1 MLLKT
6 NRRPSAA
13 LAAFVAAFE
22 GGQSSDGRFH
32 SYWDVHGR
40 VWTQGYGRTGPS
52 VTRESRSVSKA
63 TALRWLRSDLDAK
76 YGATVRAVL
85 RTIDLK
91 LSQRQFD
98 ALVSIAYNVGPG
110 ILERDR
116 SLGDALR
123 RYAMS
128 RTPIRRS
135 AVASAFRLYD
145 KAGGRRLAGL
155 TRRRNAESR
164 LWMGGRYD
172 PS

>member
-22 GGQSSDGRFH
+22 GGASSDGKFRP
-32 SYWDVHGR
+32 YWDKDGG
-40 VWTQGYGRTGPS
+40 VWTQGYGRTGPTVGRHS
-52 VTRESRSVSKA
+52 PPVSKR
-63 TALRWLRSDLDAK
+63 TALRWLRSDLDAV
-76 YGATVRAVL
+76 YGAAVRREL
-85 RTIDLK
+85 RSMDLK
-91 LSQRQFD
+91 VSQRQFD

-110 ILERDR
+110 ILARGR

-123 RYAMS
+123 VYAS
-128 RTPIRRS
+128 QHTAFPRAR
-135 AVASAFRLYD
+135 VANAFRLYD
-145 KAGGRRLAGL
+145 KAGGKRLAGL
-155 TRRRNAESR
+155 TRRRNAEAR